1 MKNKEFN
8 IPFTGL
14 KQGKHKFKYTVNNT
28 FFTSFGYDEFNEAEI
43 QVTVELNKLSTFLE
57 LTFHASGLVHV
68 NCDVTNEPFQLP
80 VKAMIEIVV
89 KFGEEFNDED
99 EALLILPHHDHQVN
113 VSQYIYEMIVLAV
126 PQKRVHPGVIDGTLD
141 SEALKT
147 LEKYQIKEVKEELEE
162 ENTDPRWDAL
172 KKLITDKKE

>member
-14 KQGKHKFKYTVNNT
+14 KQGKHEFKYTVNNT

-43 QVTVELNKLSTFLE
+43 KVTVELNKLSTFLE
-57 LTFHASGLVHV
+57 LTFYANGTASV

-80 VKAMIEIVV
+80 VEATIDLVV
-89 KFGEEFNDED
+89 KFGEEYNDED

-126 PQKRVHPGVIDGTLD
+126 PQKRVHPGVLDGTLD
-141 SEALKT
+141 SEALET
-147 LEKYQIKEVKEELEE
+147 LEKYRIKEVKEETVE
-162 ENTDPRWDAL
+162 ENLDPRWEAL